1 MAVDVVVVGAGLSG
15 LVAAHRLRRRGAK
28 VRVLE
33 ATQRTGGV
41 IGSERSG
48 DVLLECGPNT
58 ALDSTGA
65 IGVLI
70 GELGIGNL
78 LIEASAAASRR
89 YLVRDGRLVALPASA
104 ADFLR
109 TPLFS
114 RAAKLRLLAEPLIRR
129 APADVDESV
138 AQFVRRRLGP
148 ELLEVAVEPFVS
160 GIYAGS
166 PEQLSVAATFPRL
179 HELEQRYGS
188 VALGAALQ
196 AGRRRD
202 HGARRHRQ
210 AGSFSFRDGMQ
221 TLTDALATSVADVQ
235 TGVRVTRLAR
245 AGAGYRLEFEHG
257 TQPGAVEA
265 RAVVLAVPADE
276 AGRLVRPLALPAADA
291 LMAVDYA
298 PMAVVVTAYRRT
310 DIEHGLDGFG
320 FLVPRREKAAMLGTL
335 FSSTM
340 FEHRADASTALL
352 TSFVGGQRQP
362 EKLALSD
369 AELLRQVSGS
379 LAQLLGA
386 RAAPHRVSITR
397 WPRAIPQ
404 YTQGHLGRVAQ
415 LSAAEASNPG
425 LHFCASYRGG
435 VSLSDCAASGERAA
449 SRVLAQFDGP
459 GSHPG

>member
-1 MAVDVVVVGAGLSG
+1 
-15 LVAAHRLRRRGAK
+15 
-28 VRVLE
+28 
-33 ATQRTGGV
+33 
-41 IGSERSG
+41 
-48 DVLLECGPNT
+48 
-58 ALDSTGA
+58 
-65 IGVLI
+65 
-70 GELGIGNL
+70 
-78 LIEASAAASRR
+78 
-89 YLVRDGRLVALPASA
+89 SA

-114 RAAKLRLLAEPLIRR
+114 RGAKLRLFAEPLIRR
-129 APADVDESV
+129 APADSDESV
-138 AQFVRRRLGP
+138 AEFVRRRLGP

-202 HGARRHRQ
+202 HAAPRQRR

-221 TLTDALATSVADVQ
+221 TLTDALAASVADVL
-235 TGVRVTRLAR
+235 TGVPVTRLAR
-245 AGAGYRLEFEHG
+245 CAAGYRLEFARG
-257 TQPGAVEA
+257 TQHGAVEA

-276 AGRLVRPLALPAADA
+276 AGRLVRPLAPAAA
-291 LMAVDYA
+291 AELMAVDYA
-298 PMAVVVTAYRRT
+298 PMAVVVTAYERA
-310 DIEHGLDGFG
+310 DIEHELDGFG

-352 TSFVGGQRQP
+352 TSFVGGRRQP

-369 AELLRQVSGS
+369 AELLREVSGS
-379 LAQLLGA
+379 LTQLLGA
-386 RAAPHRVSITR
+386 RAAPRLVAITR

-404 YTQGHLGRVAQ
+404 YTRGHLGRAAQ
-415 LSAAEASNPG
+415 LSAAEQDNPG

-449 SRVLAQFDGP
+449 TRVLAQLDEP
-459 GSHPG
+459 GARPD

>member
-15 LVAAHRLRRRGAK
+15 LVAAHRLQRRGAR

-33 ATQRTGGV
+33 ATRRTGGV

-48 DVLLECGPNT
+48 DVLIEHGPNT

-70 GELGIGNL
+70 NELGIGDR
-78 LIEASAAASRR
+78 LIEATPAASRR
-89 YLVRDGRLVALPASA
+89 YLVRDGRLEALPASA
-104 ADFLR
+104 AGFLR

-114 RAAKLRLLAEPLIRR
+114 RAAKLRLFAEPLIRR
-129 APADVDESV
+129 APAGIDESV
-138 AQFVRRRLGP
+138 TQFVCRRLGP

-188 VALGAALQ
+188 VALGVALQ

-202 HGARRHRQ
+202 HGGRRQRR

-221 TLTDALATSVADVQ
+221 TLTDALVASLADVQ
-235 TGVRVTRLAR
+235 TGARVTRLAR
-245 AGAGYRLEFEHG
+245 TGAGYRLEFERG
-257 TQPGAVEA
+257 TQRDAVEA

-276 AGRLVRPLALPAADA
+276 AGRLVRPLALPAAEA

-298 PMAVVVTAYRRT
+298 PMAVVVTAYKRT
-310 DIEHGLDGFG
+310 DIEHDLDGFG

-340 FEHRADASTALL
+340 FEYRADASTALL
-352 TSFVGGQRQP
+352 TSFVGGRRQP

-369 AELLRQVSGS
+369 AELLREVSGS
-379 LAQLLGA
+379 LTQLLGA
-386 RAAPHRVSITR
+386 RAAPRLVSITR

-415 LSAAEASNPG
+415 LSAAETANPG

-435 VSLSDCAASGERAA
+435 VSLSDCAARAEQA
-449 SRVLAQFDGP
+449 ATRVLAQLDEP
-459 GSHPG
+459 GARPD